1 MVRLLEVSL
10 YTFYPDRLVRRRAP
24 VYKGAQNREM
34 LAPIVV
40 SSILLLSVATSVYAQ
55 AQAPPLF
62 PKHRRGIY
70 TNRDNIEVIDA
81 TPQSPPLE
89 TDDPSVPD
97 KGEYEINLFTDADLS
112 KNARSINLLLVDAN
126 YGVVPRL
133 IGHELPTQVKFE
145 FPITARKEPGHAFAL
160 GIGAAIFGL
169 KFNFYNDEQRGVRV
183 SMYPQFEFATAGGI
197 RKDLAYPG
205 QTATVPLLVSKEV
218 KYLTLVANGAV
229 ATPIHDPER
238 EVTGEF
244 GLGFG
249 RAFTR
254 KDAVMTEVRYEST
267 LDFQRDRLVF
277 LNIGLI
283 HGVRNVPVYISLGH
297 SLFSDDGMTHSYI
310 VVGIKAAIQPGKT
323 HVRPSKNGA

>member
-1 MVRLLEVSL
+1 
-10 YTFYPDRLVRRRAP
+10 
-24 VYKGAQNREM
+24 M
-34 LAPIVV
+34 LPPIVV
-40 SSILLLSVATSVYAQ
+40 SIILLFSVGTSVYAQ
-55 AQAPPLF
+55 AQAAPLF

-70 TNRDNIEVIDA
+70 TNRDSIEVIDA

-89 TDDPSVPD
+89 TDDPGVPD
-97 KGEYEINLFTDADLS
+97 KGEYEINFFTSADLS
-112 KNARSINLLLVDAN
+112 KNARSINLLFVDAN
-126 YGVVPRL
+126 YGIVPRL

-145 FPITARKEPGHAFAL
+145 FPIAARKEPGNAFTL

-183 SMYPQFEFATAGGI
+183 SVYPQFEFATKGGI

-205 QTATVPLLVSKEV
+205 QTVTVPLLVSKEV
-218 KYLTLVANGAV
+218 KYVTLVANGAIE
-229 ATPIHDPER
+229 TPIHDPER

-254 KDAVMTEVRYEST
+254 KDAVMTEIRYEST
-267 LDFQRDRLVF
+267 FDFQRDRLAF
-277 LNIGLI
+277 LNVGLI
-283 HGVRNVPVYISLGH
+283 HGVRNVPVYARLGF

-310 VVGIKAAIQPGKT
+310 AVGLKAVIQPGKT